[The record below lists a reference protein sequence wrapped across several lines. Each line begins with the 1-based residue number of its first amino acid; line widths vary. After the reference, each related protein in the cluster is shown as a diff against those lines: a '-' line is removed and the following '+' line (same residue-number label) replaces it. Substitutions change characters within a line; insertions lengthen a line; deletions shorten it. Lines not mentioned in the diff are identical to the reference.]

1 MLTIRN
7 FLRCERGVTSIE
19 YALIGGSTA
28 LLLVAVL
35 PALES
40 ALGMQYGAISSAM

>member
-1 MLTIRN
+1 MLT
-7 FLRCERGVTSIE
+7 LRKLLHCERGVTSIE

-40 ALGMQYGAISSAM
+40 ALNLQYASIASAM